1 MRLRHTPQEG
11 RGEEIKATSKMVIYS
26 ANEDIAISKNEL
38 RLMLCTRKK
47 EGSVECCLKKMIH
60 EERGGDKEEQ

>member
-38 RLMLCTRKK
+38 RLTDVHEKRK
-47 EGSVECCLKKMIH
+47 GA
-60 EERGGDKEEQ
+60 